1 MANARVQDLDVI
13 RHFRAALVKF
23 LESANSA
30 LTDADGE
37 ITRKIGWLEGEQ
49 EHFWT
54 MQVRKWHEEV
64 NRAKDA
70 VRQKRIFKD
79 SLGRQQSTVDE
90 EKHLKKCQKIL
101 EEAEQKLAN
110 TRRHAKQLQREH
122 LLYRGGVQRLATAL
136 SSDMPNAIAM
146 LDRVTV
152 QLEKYVSA
160 APTLATSDA
169 GPDQTATFGTDAAG
183 SMTRAVEPDDEKPAG
198 ESTEPASTDTH
209 TKSD

>member
-1 MANARVQDLDVI
+1 
-13 RHFRAALVKF
+13 
-23 LESANSA
+23 
-30 LTDADGE
+30 
-37 ITRKIGWLEGEQ
+37 
-49 EHFWT
+49 
-54 MQVRKWHEEV
+54 MQVRKWNEEV

-90 EKHLKKCQKIL
+90 EKHLKKCQRIL

-136 SSDMPNAIAM
+136 ASDMPNAIAM
-146 LDRVTV
+146 LDRVTE

-169 GPDQTATFGTDAAG
+169 GPDQAGTFGTEAAG
-183 SMTRAVEPDDEKPAG
+183 SMKRAVEPDDEKPVG
-198 ESTEPASTDTH
+198 EANESVSTDTNP
-209 TKSD
+209 KSD